1 MRHDIR
7 KHTVSHGRNLYNHDI
22 GRGWTSNVAVDH
34 MAKSKKEEGEVTS
47 LKIRWDA
54 TAQLALSKAAESSYS
69 IDH

>member
-1 MRHDIR
+1 
-7 KHTVSHGRNLYNHDI
+7 
-22 GRGWTSNVAVDH
+22 

-54 TAQLALSKAAESSYS
+54 TAQLALGNAAESSYS